1 MRYWTTCVAAH
12 VPPTLVAN
20 TLVISATSR
29 CSGGSF
35 GWFLEVNIYHSR
47 QVSISCQMLMLL
59 LMLHCFVIYSLCHLV
74 ATPALF
80 RRISSLPWR
89 VITVLT
95 ALGSKVLQKCDTEKI
110 VFPLQERCW
119 ICCIEGK
126 GRRLAMRVQKFCQI
140 WWFIRASAGCYNL
153 GWPIQIQ
160 SPKVLIRVQFTLYPA
175 LAK

>member
-1 MRYWTTCVAAH
+1 MHYWTTCVAAH

-47 QVSISCQMLMLL
+47 QISISGQMLMLL

-80 RRISSLPWR
+80 RRMSSLPWR
-89 VITVLT
+89 VITVFT
-95 ALGSKVLQKCDTEKI
+95 ALGSKSIRSEIQ
-110 VFPLQERCW
+110 
-119 ICCIEGK
+119 
-126 GRRLAMRVQKFCQI
+126 RRLFSHFRRDAGFVVS
-140 WWFIRASAGCYNL
+140 RARAG
-153 GWPIQIQ
+153 GWPCE
-160 SPKVLIRVQFTLYPA
+160 SKSF
-175 LAK
+175 AKSGDLSGLRQVATT